1 MVDVRDPSV
10 PIPPPETQPIR
21 ILNDLFRTQGVGNG
35 MCLVSAGV
43 KGLGDVFVNDAL
55 HAVREF
61 NDFSEDNDPWNE
73 HDCAS
78 VVVHGEKLIWKIDY
92 YNPTLQRGSE
102 NPADE
107 SVTHRVL
114 TIMLAS
120 EY

>member
-10 PIPPPETQPIR
+10 PIPPSEAQPIR
-21 ILNDLFRTQGVGNG
+21 ILNDLFRVQGIGNG
-35 MCLVSAGV
+35 TICVTVGV
-43 KGLGDVFVNDAL
+43 TGLGDEFLNDAFN
-55 HAVREF
+55 AVRTF
-61 NDFSEDNDPWNE
+61 SDFSEDNDPWGE
-73 HDCAS
+73 HDYGI
-78 VVVHGEKLIWKIDY
+78 VVVHGEKLIWNIGY
-92 YNPTLQRGSE
+92 YDPTLQRGSE

>member
-21 ILNDLFRTQGVGNG
+21 ILNDLFRTRGIGNG
-35 MCLVSAGV
+35 SIFVTPGV
-43 KGLGDVFVNDAL
+43 KDLGEEFLNDAF

-61 NDFSEDNDPWNE
+61 SDFSEDNDPWGE
-73 HDCAS
+73 HDCGTAI
-78 VVVHGEKLIWKIDY
+78 VRGEKLIWKIDY

-114 TIMLAS
+114 TIMLAG